1 MLLFTIDFTDGYS
14 HLSAF
19 GGFMKLLVDFLKT
32 KFLTFSP
39 NPTYSTKKA
48 LFIEKGLFYFSYQ

>member
-1 MLLFTIDFTDGYS
+1 MNMLLFTIGFTDGYS

-19 GGFMKLLVDFLKT
+19 GGFMELLVDFLKT

-39 NPTYSTKKA
+39 NPN
-48 LFIEKGLFYFSYQ
+48 